1 MMLSHIVGYLF
12 CAMESIVKVE
22 GSFVIVCTNL
32 LENERTLC
40 ANVEQPQRV
49 ISNPGQL
56 LVGFMH

>member
-1 MMLSHIVGYLF
+1 MTVSHIVGYLF

-40 ANVEQPQRV
+40 ANVEQLQRV
-49 ISNPGQL
+49 ISNPG
-56 LVGFMH
+56 